1 MVELIIYTI
10 GGILM
15 ILTWDIIRRIIE
27 ILWLINVG
35 LAIWT
40 VFRSHRDIASTWAW
54 LLILSILPYVGF
66 ILYLF
71 TGRQLSHDDIF
82 SIKAEQQ
89 KFRDQFLNEQNK
101 LLKLHDLLPNKD
113 QNPRARRLVELNL
126 NNDDALL
133 TFNNEVETFIDGKVL
148 FQNLI
153 KNIEQ
158 AKSSINIEFYTF
170 YDDQLGNRVLKALE
184 KAANRGVKVRVLYDA
199 SGSRGTKP
207 SFFNKLRQLGG
218 KAQPFISTAGN
229 RFFTTP
235 RANYHL
241 HRKLVIID
249 NQIGYI
255 GGFNIGD
262 QYVDRSQKFGH
273 WRDTHLRVTGQ
284 AALLMEIRFAMD
296 WNTSCRKSHLS
307 TYSVDNL
314 IENFR
319 LNVVQAKNLVPMQ
332 IVSSGPDNSN
342 FGIRRAYEEIIAQAQ
357 NYVYIQTP
365 YLIPGDSILEALII
379 AAKSG
384 VDVRIMIPSMPDH
397 PFVYRATEYYAK
409 YLVNN
414 GVKVYKYDNGFIHA
428 KTIVSG
434 SNIASVGSANQD
446 FRSYQL
452 NFEVNAFTY
461 NPALATELK
470 EIFEKDLKESTL
482 LTKKYFNDQSHW
494 RKFKQYFSRLL
505 SPIL

>member
-1 MVELIIYTI
+1 
-10 GGILM
+10 
-15 ILTWDIIRRIIE
+15 
-27 ILWLINVG
+27 
-35 LAIWT
+35 
-40 VFRSHRDIASTWAW
+40 
-54 LLILSILPYVGF
+54 
-66 ILYLF
+66 
-71 TGRQLSHDDIF
+71 
-82 SIKAEQQ
+82 
-89 KFRDQFLNEQNK
+89 
-101 LLKLHDLLPNKD
+101 
-113 QNPRARRLVELNL
+113 
-126 NNDDALL
+126 
-133 TFNNEVETFIDGKVL
+133 
-148 FQNLI
+148 
-153 KNIEQ
+153 
-158 AKSSINIEFYTF
+158 
-170 YDDQLGNRVLKALE
+170 
-184 KAANRGVKVRVLYDA
+184 
-199 SGSRGTKP
+199 
-207 SFFNKLRQLGG
+207 
-218 KAQPFISTAGN
+218 
-229 RFFTTP
+229 
-235 RANYHL
+235 
-241 HRKLVIID
+241 
-249 NQIGYI
+249 
-255 GGFNIGD
+255 
-262 QYVDRSQKFGH
+262 
-273 WRDTHLRVTGQ
+273 
-284 AALLMEIRFAMD
+284 MEIRFAMD
-296 WNTSCRKSHLS
+296 WNTSCRKSHLP

-314 IENFR
+314 IEKFR
-319 LNVVQAKNLVPMQ
+319 LKVVQAKNLVPMQ

-342 FGIRRAYEEIIAQAQ
+342 FGIRRVYEEIIAQAQ

-409 YLVNN
+409 YLVNY

-482 LTKKYFNDQSHW
+482 LTKQYFNEQSHW